1 MSVYTLSRVRFQPKV
16 AGCGLRFQQDHI
28 FMLFHQKVVFLCYI
42 SRTFPFIPIKKQKR
56 MNEEY
61 LITTFTELRKGFL
74 RLASRLLPNEED
86 ASDALQDAFCRLWP
100 KRNQIHSLKEAEALS
115 VTTIRNLCIDQIRKD
130 KVDMVELNAERDAR
144 PSETIEESI
153 AKEELFEEV
162 EEIIN
167 RKLTLVQQQIL
178 REKEYEGKSIEEI
191 AHALGMQ
198 QTAVRMQLSR
208 ARKIIREC
216 YRNRHSHEE

>member
-1 MSVYTLSRVRFQPKV
+1 
-16 AGCGLRFQQDHI
+16 
-28 FMLFHQKVVFLCYI
+28 
-42 SRTFPFIPIKKQKR
+42 

-74 RLASRLLPNEED
+74 RLASRFLPNEED

-100 KRNQIHSLKEAEALS
+100 KRNQIHSSKEAEALA

-130 KVDMVELNAERDAR
+130 KVDVVELDAERDAR

-167 RKLTLVQQQIL
+167 RKLSLVQRQIL
-178 REKEYEGKSIEEI
+178 REKEYEGKSIEKI

-198 QTAVRMQLSR
+198 QAAVRMQLSR

>member
-1 MSVYTLSRVRFQPKV
+1 MS
-16 AGCGLRFQQDHI
+16 DE
-28 FMLFHQKVVFLCYI
+28 FLV
-42 SRTFPFIPIKKQKR
+42 
-56 MNEEY
+56 
-61 LITTFTELRKGFL
+61 TTFTELRKGFL
-74 RLASRLLPNEED
+74 RLASRFLPNEED
-86 ASDALQDAFCRLWP
+86 ASDALQDAFCKLWP
-100 KRNQIHSLKEAEALS
+100 KRNQIHSPKEAEALA

-130 KVDMVELNAERDAR
+130 KIDVVELDAERDSK

-153 AKEELFEEV
+153 TKEELYQEV

-167 RKLTLVQQQIL
+167 RQLSQVQQLIL

-191 AHALGMQ
+191 ANGLGMQ

-216 YRNRHSHEE
+216 YHKRHNHEE

>member
-1 MSVYTLSRVRFQPKV
+1 
-16 AGCGLRFQQDHI
+16 
-28 FMLFHQKVVFLCYI
+28 
-42 SRTFPFIPIKKQKR
+42 

-216 YRNRHSHEE
+216 YQNRHSHEE

>member
-1 MSVYTLSRVRFQPKV
+1 
-16 AGCGLRFQQDHI
+16 
-28 FMLFHQKVVFLCYI
+28 
-42 SRTFPFIPIKKQKR
+42 
-56 MNEEY
+56 MNEEF
-61 LITTFTELRKGFL
+61 LVTTFTEMRKGFL
-74 RLASRLLPNEED
+74 RLASRFLPNEED

-100 KRNQIHSLKEAEALS
+100 KRKQIHSSKEAEALA

-130 KVDMVELNAERDAR
+130 KIDVVELDAERDSK

-153 AKEELFEEV
+153 TKEELYQEV

-167 RKLTLVQQQIL
+167 RQLSQVQQLIL

-191 AHALGMQ
+191 ANGLGMQ

-216 YRNRHSHEE
+216 YQKRHNHEE

>member
-1 MSVYTLSRVRFQPKV
+1 
-16 AGCGLRFQQDHI
+16 
-28 FMLFHQKVVFLCYI
+28 
-42 SRTFPFIPIKKQKR
+42 

-74 RLASRLLPNEED
+74 RLASRFLPNEED

-100 KRNQIHSLKEAEALS
+100 KRNQIHSSKEAEALA

-130 KVDMVELNAERDAR
+130 KVDVVELDAERDAR

-167 RKLTLVQQQIL
+167 RQLSLVQRQIL
-178 REKEYEGKSIEEI
+178 REKEYEGKSIEKI

-198 QTAVRMQLSR
+198 QAAVRMQLSR